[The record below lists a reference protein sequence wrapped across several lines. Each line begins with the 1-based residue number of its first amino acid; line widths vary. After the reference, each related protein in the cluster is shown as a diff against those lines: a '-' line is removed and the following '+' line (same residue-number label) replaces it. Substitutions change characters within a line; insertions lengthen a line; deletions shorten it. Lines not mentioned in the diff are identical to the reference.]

1 MFIVCFVNKYVSK
14 DLSIQPTVHS
24 SRVAGKQSVTVSVG
38 VAVAVAVVG
47 KMDVTVAVD
56 VAVGYFLVLLS
67 AHFKKCSE
75 LPYAGFLIYTL
86 KFL

>member
-1 MFIVCFVNKYVSK
+1 M
-14 DLSIQPTVHS
+14 
-24 SRVAGKQSVTVSVG
+24 AVSVG

-56 VAVGYFLVLLS
+56 VAVGFFLVLLF

-75 LPYAGFLIYTL
+75 LPYAGIFIYTSKIL
-86 KFL
+86 